1 MKVALLAD
9 IHANLEALE
18 ACLAHAAAQ
27 GAQRLVL
34 LGDLVGYGADPAA
47 VVARVRALGAP
58 CVQGNHDH
66 AALHGPQGFSAGA
79 AAAMRWTQAQLSAA
93 DKAWLDALPL
103 SLDEEDRLYVHA
115 EASDPAAWHYVEGAA
130 EARASLAATTARLT
144 FCGHTHVPL
153 LCGIT
158 PTDKLATHRPPP
170 GAPMPL
176 LEPWRW
182 LAVMGAVGQPRD
194 GNPAACYGLLDTARS
209 ECAWMRVP
217 YDIAAAQAKIRAAG
231 LPDAL
236 ADRLAR
242 GA

>member
-1 MKVALLAD
+1 MKIALLAD
-9 IHANLEALE
+9 IHGNLQALE
-18 ACLAHAAAQ
+18 ACLEHAAAH
-27 GAQRLVL
+27 GARRLVV
-34 LGDLVGYGADPAA
+34 LGDLVGYGGDPAA
-47 VVARVRALGAP
+47 VVARIRALDVS

-66 AALHGPQGFSAGA
+66 AAIHGPQGFTERA
-79 AAAMRWTQAQLSAA
+79 AAAMRWTSAQLSAE

-115 EASDPAAWHYVEGAA
+115 DASDPAAWHYVEGAM
-130 EARASLAATTARLT
+130 EARASLSATTARLT
-144 FCGHTHVPL
+144 FCGHTHRPL

-158 PTDKLATHRPPP
+158 PTDKLATHRPP
-170 GAPMPL
+170 ADTPMPM

-209 ECAWMRVP
+209 ECAWVRVP
-217 YDIAAAQAKIRAAG
+217 YDVAAAQARIRAAG
-231 LPDAL
+231 LPDSL

-242 GA
+242 GE